1 MKILL
6 LSREKDYLNIYS
18 DLLLFGR
25 VDYHFGKLSKD
36 IGAYDLIISNCYGP
50 ILKNEEL
57 SQLNGP
63 VLNLHPSYLP
73 YGRGIYPIL
82 WGVANNH
89 PLGSTIHLIENSEI
103 DNGSILLQEELKIRE
118 NMTLRQ
124 IHLVLTTL
132 SRNLLNKL
140 LIAGFPKNY
149 FPNKQKPDLDIANKM
164 YRNKL
169 QGEIFFNLLP
179 KKWDTSAKE
188 VREIYKANE
197 NFISIKKNI

>member
-6 LSREKDYLNIYS
+6 LSREQDYLKIYS

-25 VDYHFGKLSKD
+25 VDYHSGKLTKD
-36 IGAYDLIISNCYGP
+36 ICAYDLIISYCYGP

-57 SQLNGP
+57 SQLKGP

-103 DNGSILLQEELKIRE
+103 DNGSILLQEELKIRD

-149 FPNKQKPDLDIANKM
+149 FPNKLKPDLNISNKM

-197 NFISIKKNI
+197 KTLLGTT

>member
-6 LSREKDYLNIYS
+6 LSREQDYFTIYS
-18 DLLLFGR
+18 DLLLFGK

-36 IGAYDLIISNCYGP
+36 ICSYDLIISYCYGP
-50 ILKNEEL
+50 ILKNEEI
-57 SQLNGP
+57 SQLKGP

-149 FPNKQKPDLDIANKM
+149 FPNKIKPDLNISKKM

-169 QGEIFFNLLP
+169 QGELFFNLLP
-179 KKWDTSAKE
+179 KKWETSARE

-197 NFISIKKNI
+197 IFISGKKNI